1 MDTSLCV
8 PGLHAVVFCNQRVS
22 KFAYALRMF
31 AENQLRSLTSKMFPA
46 VALRSILSDDQCK
59 AADSITSALYTN
71 VGT

>member
-1 MDTSLCV
+1 
-8 PGLHAVVFCNQRVS
+8 
-22 KFAYALRMF
+22 
-31 AENQLRSLTSKMFPA
+31 MFPA